1 MHFFELAC
9 SLLYPL
15 ATAEEQGRDNE
26 MTTNQWKIDTTI
38 IHTAQKP
45 CQKTGAVVSAVVP
58 AVAYAFPD
66 ADSAAACVSGERE
79 GTYYGRYGNPTIA
92 TLEEKIATLENGE
105 AALGVSS
112 GMAAISGALLAFL
125 QQGDHV
131 VCTKDVYG
139 GSYKFLTT
147 MAPRYGITTDFVDC
161 TDLAAVE
168 RAFLPNTKVLYIETP
183 SNPCLTVLD
192 IAALSRL
199 AHTHGIK
206 VIVDNTFLTPYLQR
220 PLELGA
226 DVVVHSATKYLNGHG
241 DVIAGFI
248 VGKQEHIQFM
258 RKNVMGDLGQNLNAW
273 DAFLILRGLKT
284 LGLRVRQHGQNAQ
297 AVAEFLGQHPA
308 ISHVYYPGLPTH
320 PQHELAKR
328 QMAGMGG
335 IVSFEVKGGYE
346 VAKSF
351 INALRLAMISFSLGD
366 PETLVQH
373 PASMTHSSIPP
384 EERIKFNITDG
395 LIRLSTGLEDAADI
409 IADLEQALSS
419 LPMAAAIRT

>member
-1 MHFFELAC
+1 MMKTNNWKLD
-9 SLLYPL
+9 
-15 ATAEEQGRDNE
+15 TA
-26 MTTNQWKIDTTI
+26 I
-38 IHTAQKP
+38 IHTAQEP
-45 CQKTGAVVSAVVP
+45 CPKTGAVTAAVVP

-66 ADSAAACVSGERE
+66 ADSAAACVAGERG
-79 GTYYGRYGNPTIA
+79 GTYYGRYGNPTIE
-92 TLEEKIATLENGE
+92 TLEQKIAALENGE

-131 VCTKDVYG
+131 VCTRDVYG

-147 MAPRYGITTDFVDC
+147 MAPRYGIATDFVDC
-161 TDLAAVE
+161 TDLQAVE
-168 RAFLPNTKVLYIETP
+168 RAFRANTRVLYIETP

-199 AHTHGIK
+199 AHARGIV
-206 VIVDNTFLTPYLQR
+206 VIVDNTFMTPYLQR

-248 VGKQEHIQFM
+248 VANKEQIQFM
-258 RKNVMGDLGQNLNAW
+258 RKNIMGDLGQNLNAW

-284 LGLRVRQHGQNAQ
+284 LGLRVRQHCQNAQ
-297 AVAEFLGQHPA
+297 AVAEYLEKHPA
-308 ISHVYYPGLPTH
+308 IAHVYYPGLESH

-328 QMAGMGG
+328 QMTGMGG
-335 IVSFEVKGGYE
+335 IVSFEIKGGYDA
-346 VAKSF
+346 AKSF

-373 PASMTHSSIPP
+373 PASMTHASIPV
-384 EERIKFNITDG
+384 EDRLKFNITDG
-395 LIRLSTGLEDAADI
+395 LIRLSTGLEDATDI
-409 IADLEQALSS
+409 IADLEQALRCV
-419 LPMAAAIRT
+419 PVAEAAARG

>member
-1 MHFFELAC
+1 MK
-9 SLLYPL
+9 
-15 ATAEEQGRDNE
+15 
-26 MTTNQWKIDTTI
+26 TTNKWGLDTAI
-38 IHTAQKP
+38 IHAAHTP
-45 CQKTGAVVSAVVP
+45 CEKTGAVVPAVVP

-66 ADSAAACVSGERE
+66 AEAAAACVAGETK
-79 GTYYGRYGNPTIA
+79 GTYYGRYGNPTIE
-92 TLEEKIATLENGE
+92 TLEAKIAALENGE

-131 VCTKDVYG
+131 VCTRDVYG
-139 GSYKFLTT
+139 GSHKFLTS
-147 MAPRYGITTDFVDC
+147 MAPRCGIVTDFVDC

-168 RAFLPNTKVLYIETP
+168 SAFLPNTKVLYIETP

-192 IAALSRL
+192 IRALSQL
-199 AHTHGIK
+199 AHKRGIV
-206 VIVDNTFLTPYLQR
+206 VIVDNTFMTPYLQR

-248 VGKQEHIQFM
+248 VGKREHIHFM

-284 LGLRVRQHGQNAQ
+284 LGLRVRQHCHNAE
-297 AVAEFLGQHPA
+297 AVAQFLSEHPA
-308 ISHVYYPGLPTH
+308 IERVYYPGLPSH
-320 PQHELAKR
+320 PQHELAKK

-346 VAKSF
+346 AAKTF
-351 INALRLAMISFSLGD
+351 INALCLAMISFSLGD

-373 PASMTHSSIPP
+373 PASMTHFSIPS
-384 EERIKFNITDG
+384 EERAKFNITDG
-395 LIRLSTGLEDAADI
+395 LIRFSTGLEDAKDI
-409 IADLEQALSS
+409 IADLEQALSQ
-419 LPMAAAIRT
+419 LLVKQ

>member
-1 MHFFELAC
+1 
-9 SLLYPL
+9 
-15 ATAEEQGRDNE
+15 
-26 MTTNQWKIDTTI
+26 MTTNKWKMDTSI
-38 IHTAQKP
+38 IHTAQTP

-66 ADSAAACVSGERE
+66 ADSAAACVAGERE
-79 GTYYGRYGNPTIA
+79 GTYYGRYGNPTIT
-92 TLEEKIATLENGE
+92 TLEQKIAALENGE

-125 QQGDHV
+125 KQGDHV
-131 VCTKDVYG
+131 VCTRDVYG

-147 MAPRYGITTDFVDC
+147 MAPRYGIATDFVDC
-161 TDLAAVE
+161 TDLQVVE
-168 RAFLPNTKVLYIETP
+168 SAFLPNTKVLYLETP

-192 IAALSRL
+192 ISALSRL
-199 AHTHGIK
+199 AHAHGIV

-297 AVAEFLGQHPA
+297 AVAEFLVQHPA
-308 ISHVYYPGLPTH
+308 ISHVYYPGLPSH

-346 VAKSF
+346 AAKSF
-351 INALRLAMISFSLGD
+351 INALHLAMISFSLGD

-373 PASMTHSSIPP
+373 PASMTHSSIPAS
-384 EERIKFNITDG
+384 ERIKFNITDG
-395 LIRLSTGLEDAADI
+395 LIRLSTGLEDVEDI
-409 IADLEQALSS
+409 IADLEQALAS
-419 LPMAAAIRT
+419 LPMVAVSRG

>member
-1 MHFFELAC
+1 MTNAKWKMD
-9 SLLYPL
+9 
-15 ATAEEQGRDNE
+15 TA
-26 MTTNQWKIDTTI
+26 I
-38 IHTAQKP
+38 IHTAQTP
-45 CQKTGAVVSAVVP
+45 CTKTGAVVSAVVP

-66 ADSAAACVSGERE
+66 ADSAAACVAGERE

-92 TLEEKIATLENGE
+92 TLEEKIAALENGE

-125 QQGDHV
+125 KQGDHV
-131 VCTKDVYG
+131 VCTRDVYG
-139 GSYKFLTT
+139 GSYKFLTS
-147 MAPRYGITTDFVDC
+147 MAPRYGITADFVDC
-161 TDLAAVE
+161 TDLLAVE

-183 SNPCLTVLD
+183 SNPRLTVLD
-192 IAALSRL
+192 IAALSKL
-199 AHTHGIK
+199 AHAHGIV
-206 VIVDNTFLTPYLQR
+206 VIIDNTFMTPYLQR

-248 VGKQEHIQFM
+248 VGKKEHIQFI
-258 RKNVMGDLGQNLNAW
+258 RKHIMGDLGQNLNAW

-284 LGLRVRQHGQNAQ
+284 LGLRVRQHCQNAGE
-297 AVAEFLGQHPA
+297 VARFLADHPA
-308 ISHVYYPGLPTH
+308 IAHVYYPGLASH

-328 QMAGMGG
+328 QMSGMGG

-346 VAKSF
+346 AAKSF

-373 PASMTHSSIPP
+373 PASMTHASIPA
-384 EERIKFNITDG
+384 EERLKFQITDG
-395 LIRLSTGLEDAADI
+395 LIRFSTGLEDAQDI
-409 IADLEQALSS
+409 IADLEQALAP
-419 LPMAAAIRT
+419 LCEMAAANQE

>member
-1 MHFFELAC
+1 
-9 SLLYPL
+9 
-15 ATAEEQGRDNE
+15 
-26 MTTNQWKIDTTI
+26 MTTNKWKMDTTI
-38 IHTAQKP
+38 IHTAQEP

-66 ADSAAACVSGERE
+66 ADSAAACVAGERE
-79 GTYYGRYGNPTIA
+79 GTYYGRYGNPTIT
-92 TLEEKIATLENGE
+92 TLEQKIAVLENGE

-112 GMAAISGALLAFL
+112 GMAAISGSLLAFL
-125 QQGDHV
+125 KQGDHV
-131 VCTKDVYG
+131 VCTRDVYG

-147 MAPRYGITTDFVDC
+147 MAPRYGIATDFVDC
-161 TDLAAVE
+161 TDLQAVE

-192 IAALSRL
+192 IEALSRL
-199 AHTHGIK
+199 AHAHGVV

-226 DVVVHSATKYLNGHG
+226 DIVVHSATKYLNGHG

-248 VGKQEHIQFM
+248 IGKQEHIQFM

-284 LGLRVRQHGQNAQ
+284 LGLRVKQHGQNAQ
-297 AVAEFLGQHPA
+297 AVAEFLAQHPA
-308 ISHVYYPGLPTH
+308 ISHVYYPGLPSH

-346 VAKSF
+346 AAKSF

-373 PASMTHSSIPP
+373 PASMTHSSIPAC
-384 EERIKFNITDG
+384 ERVKFNITDG
-395 LIRLSTGLEDAADI
+395 LIRLSTGLEDVEDI
-409 IADLEQALSS
+409 IADLEQALAS
-419 LPMAAAIRT
+419 LPMAAAAMG